1 MSGTGGTPG
10 GTRDGA
16 RARRHREQL
25 FAEARASGMTQR
37 EAAITEGY
45 AATRAAKFGAELEA
59 LPRVKAM
66 ISAARDAIV
75 AAARTVSTA
84 YAPRIVRELEAVPF
98 SDIGQVFASS
108 PAGAL
113 QLEPLTE
120 WTESTRRAVSSIK
133 VRDGLDRDGNAVT
146 VTELRFWPKLEALK
160 RLREQL
166 GMATPEG
173 TPATEVGVR
182 VVRE

>member
-1 MSGTGGTPG
+1 M
-10 GTRDGA
+10 
-16 RARRHREQL
+16 
-25 FAEARASGMTQR
+25 FAEARAGGQTQR
-37 EAAITEGY
+37 EAAIAAGY

-59 LPRVKAM
+59 TPRVKAM

-75 AAARTVSTA
+75 AAARTVSTTD
-84 YAPRIVRELEAVPF
+84 APRIVKELEAVAI
-98 SDIGQVFASS
+98 SDIGQVFTSA

-113 QLEPLTE
+113 QLKPLTE
-120 WTESTRRAVSSIK
+120 WSESTRRAVSSIK

-160 RLREQL
+160 QRREQL
-166 GMATPEG
+166 GLMEPGAQETREII
-173 TPATEVGVR
+173 VH